1 MSAEKKAAVAGEKA
15 KKLRQKSIEERLADV
30 DKDPRLNK
38 IVERR
43 TERVERKIEK
53 AQGNEKKLAKI
64 EKKYGY
70 NYEAAQAAGLEP
82 DETGH
87 MGSLDPNTGMVLKG
101 RKHPSMIKTRKI
113 EKILGNKLVKKDGQ
127 LYSVPKKNNQ

>member
-1 MSAEKKAAVAGEKA
+1 MSTEKKAAAIGEKA
-15 KKLRQKSIEERLADV
+15 KKVSQKSIEERLADV

-38 IVERR
+38 IVKRR
-43 TERVERKIEK
+43 TERVERKKEK

-70 NYEAAQAAGLEP
+70 NYEVAQAAGLEP

-87 MGSLDPNTGMVLKG
+87 MGSLDPNTGMVLKA
-101 RKHPSMIKTRKI
+101 RKHPSIIKTRKT
-113 EKILGNKLVKKDGQ
+113 EKILGNRLVRKDGQ

>member
-1 MSAEKKAAVAGEKA
+1 MSAKAAAAGEKA
-15 KKLRQKSIEERLADV
+15 KKLSQKSIEERLADV
-30 DKDPRLNK
+30 DKDPRLNR

-43 TERVERKIEK
+43 TEKVERKKEK

-70 NYEAAQAAGLEP
+70 NYKVAQAAGLEP

-87 MGSLDPNTGMVLKG
+87 MGSLDPNTGMVLKA
-101 RKHPSMIKTRKI
+101 RKHPSIIKTRKT
-113 EKILGNKLVKKDGQ
+113 EKILGNKLVKRGGQ